1 MAIGTLLQR
10 TRVKICGITRQEDA
24 LAAIAAGA
32 DALGLVFFAKSPRA
46 VTPAQAAAI
55 VQGLPPFVT
64 IVGLFVDASA
74 QWLDEVLAQVP
85 LDLIQ
90 FHGNESPEQCAASGK
105 PFIKAIRVSDST
117 DVALEAQRYA
127 AGSGILVDAWHPTLM
142 GGTGESFDWSR
153 IPASLD
159 LPVILAG
166 GLNAGNVATA
176 VSTVRPYAVDVSG
189 GVESAKGIKSHQEMV
204 SFVAAVNSVTADKLA
219 K

>member
-1 MAIGTLLQR
+1 MQR
-10 TRVKICGITRQEDA
+10 TRVKICGITRREDA

-32 DALGLVFFAKSPRA
+32 DALGLVFFANSPRA

-90 FHGNESPEQCAASGK
+90 FHGNESPEQCAAPGK

-117 DVALEAQRYA
+117 DVILETQRYA
-127 AGSGILVDAWHPTLM
+127 AGSGILLDAWHPTLM
-142 GGTGESFDWSR
+142 GGTGESFDWSK

-189 GVESAKGIKSHQEMV
+189 GVESAKGIKSHQEMG
-204 SFVAAVNSVTADKLA
+204 SFVAAVNSVAADKLV

>member
-10 TRVKICGITRQEDA
+10 TRVKICGITRREDA

-32 DALGLVFFAKSPRA
+32 DALGLVFFANSPRA

-90 FHGNESPEQCAASGK
+90 FHGNESPEQCAAPGK

-117 DVALEAQRYA
+117 DVILETQRYA
-127 AGSGILVDAWHPTLM
+127 AGSGILLDAWHPTLM
-142 GGTGESFDWSR
+142 GGTGESFDWSK

-189 GVESAKGIKSHQEMV
+189 GVESAKGIKSHQEMG
-204 SFVAAVNSVTADKLA
+204 SFVAAVNSVAADKLV